1 MAVATTGSP
10 GATSTAWSAGPVLNV
25 TGLGGGVED
34 VLVPA
39 TVEPLSVA
47 PLAVHPAA
55 TTATNPTANALSVP
69 RRTDIPVASLPLTTP
84 HRVSPYKVT
93 PGGLTSLPE
102 MPDRYAREVPLG

>member
-10 GATSTAWSAGPVLNV
+10 GATSTAWSAGPVLNA

-34 VLVPA
+34 VLALVP
-39 TVEPLSVA
+39 VEPLSVA

-69 RRTDIPVASLPLTTP
+69 RRTDIPVPLFPSRHPIRCPRT
-84 HRVSPYKVT
+84 R
-93 PGGLTSLPE
+93 
-102 MPDRYAREVPLG
+102 